1 MRLTDPTSTPH
12 STKAGASVAFRLID
26 VVCPDFD
33 QVVNQLGPELRVT
46 GHVAFV
52 SDRGSEEGCFAI
64 VDVSG
69 IHTPLIVPMSR
80 VTPLSNSEGGATDTP
95 WPLPDPVHSV
105 TTESANAGRGICDEG
120 GIDLEVDQPADGEA
134 AG

>member
-1 MRLTDPTSTPH
+1 M
-12 STKAGASVAFRLID
+12 KAGASVAFRLID

-46 GHVAFV
+46 GQVAFV
-52 SDRGSEEGCFAI
+52 SDRGTQEGCFAI

-69 IHTPLIVPMSR
+69 IHTPLIVPMAR
-80 VTPLSNSEGGATDTP
+80 VTPLNPGETGAAGVA
-95 WPLPDPVHSV
+95 WPTSGAERSV
-105 TTESANAGRGICDEG
+105 AAPLADASGRISGDG
-120 GIDLEVDQPADGEA
+120 GIDLQVDQPADGEA

>member
-1 MRLTDPTSTPH
+1 M
-12 STKAGASVAFRLID
+12 KAGASVAFRLID

-46 GHVAFV
+46 GQVAFI
-52 SDRGSEEGCFAI
+52 SDRGAEEGCFAI

-69 IHTPLIVPMSR
+69 IHTPLIVPMAR
-80 VTPLSNSEGGATDTP
+80 VTPLSNGEGGAAHVP
-95 WPLPDPVHSV
+95 WPLPDPVQSV
-105 TTESANAGRGICDEG
+105 ATDAANAGRGIGDEG
-120 GIDLEVDQPADGEA
+120 GIDLEVDQPAGGEA

>member
-1 MRLTDPTSTPH
+1 M
-12 STKAGASVAFRLID
+12 KAGASVAFRLID

-46 GHVAFV
+46 GQVAFV
-52 SDRGSEEGCFAI
+52 SDRGTQEGCFAI

-69 IHTPLIVPMSR
+69 IHTPLIVPMAR
-80 VTPLSNSEGGATDTP
+80 VTPLSNGENGADGLAWPTP
-95 WPLPDPVHSV
+95 GPERSV
-105 TTESANAGRGICDEG
+105 PAQTANASRGISDEG
-120 GIDLEVDQPADGEA
+120 GINLQVDQPADGEA